1 MDNVKILI
9 ELLTD
14 KTLSVPMGQVLLF
27 VIVVSICL
35 LVGRHKLG
43 LLVSYSFVLY
53 WGLIF
58 NRATFVEVMGG
69 STLSMFFYLLAG
81 IMILVT
87 GIIGFMQ
94 QSK

>member
-1 MDNVKILI
+1 MDNVKFLV

-27 VIVVSICL
+27 VFVVSICL

-58 NRATFVEVMGG
+58 NRATFVEVLGG
-69 STLSMFFYLLAG
+69 PTISMFVYLLLG
-81 IMILVT
+81 MLVLVS
-87 GIIGFMQ
+87 GIIGFMRQ
-94 QSK
+94 AK